1 MYLFFVINIMIYR
14 SNTYKNLA
22 TDRILTKL
30 MFFSFHLL
38 PALLTNTIQIER
50 MVHYIECRSIAQG
63 D

>member
-38 PALLTNTIQIER
+38 PALLANAI
-50 MVHYIECRSIAQG
+50 
-63 D
+63 

>member
-30 MFFSFHLL
+30 MFFPFHLL
-38 PALLTNTIQIER
+38 PALLANAIQIER
-50 MVHYIECRSIAQG
+50 MVNDRECRSIA
-63 D
+63 